1 MIITSVRIIWI
12 SSISRMAWNFVQQ
25 YLGNVC
31 ITVMCNLRD
40 YKEILEKKILGKV
53 LNSERGERLK
63 QILS

>member
-1 MIITSVRIIWI
+1 
-12 SSISRMAWNFVQQ
+12 MAWNFVQQ

>member
-1 MIITSVRIIWI
+1 M
-12 SSISRMAWNFVQQ
+12 QQ

-53 LNSERGERLK
+53 LNSAERGERLK

>member
-1 MIITSVRIIWI
+1 
-12 SSISRMAWNFVQQ
+12 
-25 YLGNVC
+25 
-31 ITVMCNLRD
+31 MCNLRD